1 MKYGQTLHQRS
12 IPEWGPYNVDYNDIK
27 HLIRIRT
34 TRGQAQAISIPGRSD
49 EGQALKEFEDE
60 LFTELLEQHDRI
72 GLFVRSKSGEIE
84 RRLKHLHRQVIL
96 LGQQDSPAARA
107 RISVRRLGKFSKA
120 EEDVLKAGEEI
131 QFLSRFVGAQR
142 LGFQKLLKKYK
153 RWTGSPTLGRR
164 FTKEVLDRPNSF
176 SKQDFEPLLTQWVNV
191 LTAVRAPFK
200 DGIMW
205 KTGCG
210 GPKASSATTSDA
222 IPAHGT
228 DATQNNPAKGAS
240 TVGKGQHQM
249 ISSATQIRN
258 ILDYGSAVEFDTGLT
273 TSPLG
278 SAAGK
283 ATYWVHSDNL
293 VELQVLL
300 LQHTK
305 TPAFQGA
312 PASPDDTVWR
322 ASRPSSSASEDI
334 GDEVGSMVFD
344 DLDRLAKSQT
354 NVSISETDDATGRAM
369 YKAAGMARWCAEGE
383 AIVIIRLSPDTDSQN
398 KNSKEQAMIQTAKL
412 KRKYLTAL
420 FDASQ
425 TASPSKSPA
434 EDTRSDL
441 PVLERCESSSQS
453 IANIRS
459 WLAELGQVR
468 PLAQISSRRKR
479 FVGLTNSTS
488 SGVWGVLDRDI
499 RMKNPTLE
507 SLRDSDDGRIE
518 KDSMNFP
525 HAVLEI
531 RWEGENNGGLA
542 KVLDQSHLTERV
554 KGFTIE
560 THAIA
565 VLCKP
570 DHLPPP
576 YWLSMLDRDIRKV
589 PTATKRGLRQQPSTR
604 HSPES
609 ANAETNSVSASST
622 TGSPASSNSTAPA
635 VDSSVT
641 SVPDLLQSPPIS
653 AFKKKR
659 KLRRQHPP
667 QKEAEERPRQY
678 QQRYWNEFD
687 DGSEAS
693 DEEGYILYVD
703 PNSKSTFPGAATIS
717 RFASLLSRRT
727 KGSSAKVKAWLHA
740 QPKDD
745 ERRSLMTPQS
755 DRTQD
760 QQVSALHQPAPSR
773 HSYATFAD
781 VEASKETSPRESM
794 LFRTYIG
801 CFFAATVILAIS
813 AVLAVTGRHRRRIT
827 VDAGVIVGI
836 VAGLVF
842 SILGVGTMLF
852 RKHRLDWIHRALVL
866 LVFVGNCVASGILL
880 AFVTGGI

>member
-1 MKYGQTLHQRS
+1 MGTLSSLAEVPQ
-12 IPEWGPYNVDYNDIK
+12 PKDNVDYNDIK

-49 EGQALKEFEDE
+49 EGQVLKDFEDE

-164 FTKEVLDRPNSF
+164 FAKEVLDRPNSF
-176 SKQDFEPLLTQWVNV
+176 SRQDFEPLLNQWVNV

-205 KTGCG
+205 KTGYG
-210 GPKASSATTSDA
+210 EPKASSPTALDA

-228 DATQNNPAKGAS
+228 DATQNHPATGAS
-240 TVGKGQHQM
+240 AVGKGQCQM
-249 ISSATQIRN
+249 ISSAKQIRN
-258 ILDYGSAVEFDTGLT
+258 ILDYGSAVEFDTALA

-322 ASRPSSSASEDI
+322 ISRPSSSASEDI

-344 DLDRLAKSQT
+344 DLDRFAKSQT
-354 NVSISETDDATGRAM
+354 NVSISETEDAAGRAT
-369 YKAAGMARWCAEGE
+369 YKAAGVARWCADSE
-383 AIVIIRLSPDTDSQN
+383 AVVLIRLSPDTDSQN
-398 KNSKEQAMIQTAKL
+398 KNSKEQTMIQTAKL
-412 KRKYLTAL
+412 KRKHLIAL
-420 FDASQ
+420 FDGSQ
-425 TASPSKSPA
+425 TASPSNSLA
-434 EDTRSDL
+434 EDTESDL
-441 PVLERCESSSQS
+441 PAVEHREPSSQS
-453 IANIRS
+453 IANIRR
-459 WLAELGQVR
+459 WLAEHGQVR

-479 FVGLTNSTS
+479 FVGLTNSTT
-488 SGVWGVLDRDI
+488 SGAWGVLDRDI
-499 RMKNPTLE
+499 TMKNPTLE
-507 SLRDSDDGRIE
+507 SLRDSDNGRIE
-518 KDSMNFP
+518 DSMSFP

-531 RWEGENNGGLA
+531 GWEGENNGGLA

-565 VLCKP
+565 VLGKP

-576 YWLSMLDRDIRKV
+576 HWLTTLDRDIRKV
-589 PTATKRGLRQQPSTR
+589 PTALKRGLRQQPSTR

-622 TGSPASSNSTAPA
+622 TGSPASGNSTAPA

-653 AFKKKR
+653 AVKKKR
-659 KLRRQHPP
+659 KFRRQHPP
-667 QKEAEERPRQY
+667 QKETEERPRQY

-760 QQVSALHQPAPSR
+760 REVSALHQPASSR

-794 LFRTYIG
+794 LFRTYMG

-813 AVLAVTGRHRRRIT
+813 AVLAVTGRHRKRFT

-842 SILGVGTMLF
+842 SVLGVGTMLV
-852 RKHRLDWIHRALVL
+852 RKHRLGWIHHVLVL
-866 LVFVGNCVASGILL
+866 LVFVGICVASGILL
-880 AFVTGGI
+880 AFVTGGNF